1 MVYPVNISSLH
12 FQYKTV
18 FDALKMYLPDK
29 TDDELSSMVLDFK
42 TKKEEAKQPK
52 EPKEVKEPKEQKEP
66 KEVKETKE
74 PKEVKEPKEPKEVK
88 EPKEPKEVKEP
99 KVVKSKK
106 SKV

>member
-88 EPKEPKEVKEP
+88 EPK
-99 KVVKSKK
+99 VVKSKK

>member
-42 TKKEEAKQPK
+42 TKKEEAKP
-52 EPKEVKEPKEQKEP
+52 
-66 KEVKETKE
+66 
-74 PKEVKEPKEPKEVK
+74 PKEPKEVK